1 MSRMSRN
8 RVSVL
13 ALLAGGAHDYVR
25 MARPLLRA
33 LEGTQHFHIDVVMDS
48 ERFALDGTQVFVA
61 ASDHHLRPGQAAQLT
76 EFVRRGGG
84 LVLLH
89 GTLAAWSE
97 TGELAELARW
107 APTGPGPLTELVVRA
122 DPSHPLTQRLGDEIK
137 LTDELYLSEGPPSD
151 ATVIL
156 RSSWHFTEQVVAY
169 ERAFGA
175 GRFVNIGLGH
185 KQSTYEDASFQKLM
199 HRTLLFA
206 AGQEARPAVGV
217 GLIGYGA
224 IARAHAASISAT
236 SGLRLRGI
244 CDVSTE
250 RRELAARE
258 WTVPTH
264 SSSDDLLADPE
275 VGLVVVGTPPSAHTD
290 SVLAALAAGKHVV
303 CEKPF
308 ALRVQEVDWMIDSA
322 ASRDRV
328 LTVYQS
334 RRWDPDYIAMR
345 EVVRSGRIGELFYME
360 SFVGG
365 YSHPCDFWHS
375 HEPISGGT
383 IYDWGSHYFDWVL
396 QMFPFTVK
404 SVSAVAHKRV
414 WHDVTNADQVRVD
427 LIFEGGAQ
435 ATFLQSDIA
444 AALKP
449 KWYLL
454 GTQGAVVGDWREE
467 TVMSRGAEGDLVEE
481 RLAPADSPARV
492 RVMRPAEDGGSHE
505 EVLVLARRD
514 ESAFYRNLAD
524 HLAWGEAL
532 AVTPDEARRTVAVM
546 EAAAH
551 SIARG
556 GAPVE
561 VHI

>member
-1 MSRMSRN
+1 MSRN

-13 ALLAGGAHDYVR
+13 ALLAGGEHDYLR

-33 LEGTQHFHIDVVMDS
+33 LEGTQHFHIDVATEP
-48 ERFALDGTQVFVA
+48 ERLVLDGPQVLLA
-61 ASDHHLRPGQAAQLT
+61 ASDHHLHPGQAEQLMD
-76 EFVRRGGG
+76 FVRRGGG
-84 LVLLH
+84 LILLH
-89 GTLAAWSE
+89 GTLARWAE
-97 TGELAELARW
+97 TGELAELVGW
-107 APTGPGPLTELVVRA
+107 APAGPGPLTELVVRA
-122 DPSHPLTQRLGDEIK
+122 DPSHPLTQRLGPDIK
-137 LTDELYLSEGPPSD
+137 VTDELYLSEGPPSD
-151 ATVIL
+151 AAVIL
-156 RSSWHFTEQVVAY
+156 RTSWHFTDQVVAY
-169 ERAFGA
+169 ERAYGA
-175 GRFVNIGLGH
+175 GRFVHVGLGH
-185 KQSTYEDASFQKLM
+185 QQSTYDDAAFQKLM
-199 HRTLLFA
+199 HRAILFA
-206 AGQEARPAVGV
+206 AGQEPGAPVGV

-224 IARAHAASISAT
+224 IARSHAASVVAT

-264 SSSDDLLADPE
+264 SSAEDMFDDPD
-275 VGLVVVGTPPSAHTD
+275 VGLVVVGTPPSAHAD
-290 SVLAALAAGKHVV
+290 AVLAALAAGKHVV

-322 ASRDRV
+322 VSRELV

-334 RRWDPDYIAMR
+334 RRWDPDYVAMR
-345 EVVRSGRIGELFYME
+345 DVIRSGRIGELFYME

-396 QMFPFTVK
+396 QLFPDSVR

-427 LIFEGGAQ
+427 LTFDGGAQ

-444 AALKP
+444 AAMKP

-467 TVMSRGAEGDLVEE
+467 SVVSRGPAGDLIEE

-492 RVMRPAEDGGSHE
+492 KVMRPAEDGGSHE
-505 EVLVLARRD
+505 EVLVLGRRD
-514 ESAFYRNLAD
+514 ENAFYRNLAD
-524 HLAWGEAL
+524 HMAWDEPL

-556 GAPVE
+556 GGQVE
-561 VHI
+561 VRI

>member
-1 MSRMSRN
+1 MSRN
-8 RVSVL
+8 RVTVL
-13 ALLAGGAHDYVR
+13 ALLESGTHDYAR
-25 MARPLLRA
+25 MSRTLLRS
-33 LEGTQHFHIDVVMDS
+33 LQDTQHFQIDVINDS
-48 ERFALDGTQVFVA
+48 ERMTLGGPQVFLA
-61 ASDHHLRPGQAAQLT
+61 ATDHHLQPGQAAHLT
-76 EFVRRGGG
+76 DFVRRGGG
-84 LVLLH
+84 VVLLH
-89 GTLAAWSE
+89 GTLARWAES
-97 TGELAELARW
+97 GELAELARW
-107 APTGPGPLTELVVRA
+107 APTGPAPLTELVVRT
-122 DPSHPLTQRLGDEIK
+122 DPTHPLTQRLEQEMK
-137 LTDELYLSEGPPSD
+137 VTDELYLSEGPPSD
-151 ATVIL
+151 ASVIL
-156 RSSWHFTEQVVAY
+156 RTSWHFTEQVVAY
-169 ERAFGA
+169 ERSFGA
-175 GRFVNIGLGH
+175 GRFVHIGLGH
-185 KQSTYEDASFQKLM
+185 EPSTYENASFQKLL
-199 HRTLLFA
+199 HRALLFA
-206 AGQEARPAVGV
+206 AGQEAAAAVGV
-217 GLIGYGA
+217 GLVGYGS
-224 IARAHAASISAT
+224 IARAHAASISTT

-264 SSSDDLLADPE
+264 SSAEDLFDDPD
-275 VGLVVVGTPPSAHTD
+275 VGLVVVGTPPSTHAD
-290 SVLAALAAGKHVV
+290 AVLAALAAGKHVV

-308 ALRVQEVDWMIDSA
+308 ALRVQEADWMIDSA
-322 ASRDRV
+322 ASRDKI

-345 EVVRSGRIGELFYME
+345 DVVRSGRIGELFYME
-360 SFVGG
+360 SFIGG

-396 QMFPFTVK
+396 QLFTDPVK
-404 SVSAVAHKRV
+404 SISAVAHKRV

-427 LIFEGGAQ
+427 LTFDGGAQ

-444 AALKP
+444 AATKP

-454 GTQGAVVGDWREE
+454 GTRGAVVGEWREE
-467 TVMSRGAEGDLVEE
+467 SVTSRGPGGDLVEE

-492 RVMRPAEDGGSHE
+492 KVMRPADDGGSHE

-514 ESAFYRNLAD
+514 ENAFYRNLAD
-524 HLAWGEAL
+524 HLAWGEPL
-532 AVTPDEARRTVAVM
+532 AVPPDEARRTVAVM

-556 GAPVE
+556 GGQVE

>member
-1 MSRMSRN
+1 MPHP

-13 ALLAGGAHDYVR
+13 ALLADGAHDYAR
-25 MARPLLRA
+25 LARPLLRA
-33 LEGTQHFHIDVVMDS
+33 LEATQHFHVDVATDP
-48 ERFALDGTQVFVA
+48 RAFAPGEHRVLLA
-61 ASDHHLRPGQAAQLT
+61 ASDHHLHAGQATELT
-76 EFVRRGGG
+76 DYVRRGGG

-89 GTLAAWSE
+89 GTLANWVE
-97 TGELAELARW
+97 TGELAELAGW
-107 APTGPGPLTELVVRA
+107 APTGPAPLTELVIRTDA
-122 DPSHPLTQRLGDEIK
+122 SHPLTQRLGPEIT

-151 ATVIL
+151 AEVFL
-156 RSSWHFTEQVVAY
+156 RTSWHFTGQVVAY
-169 ERAFGA
+169 ERRFGA
-175 GRFVNIGLGH
+175 GRFLHIGLGH
-185 KQSTYEDASFQKLM
+185 EPATYEDASFQKLM
-199 HRTLLFA
+199 HRALLFA
-206 AGQEARPAVGV
+206 AGQDAAAPVGV

-224 IARAHAASISAT
+224 IARAHAASISTT

-244 CDVSTE
+244 CEVSTE

-264 SSSDDLLADPE
+264 ASTEDLFDDPE
-275 VGLVVVGTPPSAHTD
+275 VELVVVGTPPSTHSD
-290 SVLAALAAGKHVV
+290 VVLAALAAGKHVV

-308 ALRVQEVDWMIDSA
+308 ALRVQEADWMIDSA

-328 LTVYQS
+328 LTVFQS
-334 RRWDPDYIAMR
+334 RRWDPDFIAMR
-345 EVVRSGRIGELFYME
+345 DVVRSGRIGEPFYME
-360 SFVGG
+360 SFIGG
-365 YSHPCDFWHS
+365 FSHPCDYWHS

-396 QMFPFTVK
+396 QLFPDMVK

-414 WHDVTNADQVRVD
+414 WHDVTNSDQVRVD

-435 ATFLQSDIA
+435 ATFMQSDIA

-454 GTQGAVVGDWREE
+454 GTRGAVVGEWRDE
-467 TVMSRGAEGDLVEE
+467 TLTTRGPAGELVEE

-492 RVMRPAEDGGSHE
+492 KVMRPADGGASHE
-505 EVLVLARRD
+505 EVLVLSRRD
-514 ESAFYRNLAD
+514 ENGFYRNLAD
-524 HLAWGEAL
+524 HLAWDEPL
-532 AVTPDEARRTVAVM
+532 AVPADEARRTVAVM
-546 EAAAH
+546 EAATH

-556 GAPVE
+556 GAQVE